1 MTMQRWRVAGMVAL
15 CVIAGLVTGIVFTE
29 LDRQEFPGATEEDVG
44 TRLAQ
49 MLAVAVVGWLCL
61 PKALWHDPR
70 EAHTGFRGTRGSFL
84 ASLVVVLSSTSYFA
98 VPAGV
103 VALISVFSRRSWR
116 WSLAAVVC
124 VGVSGLSDVIFS
136 PLPGMGAPT
145 VAMWAVGTFS
155 VVALT
160 ALIAMFR
167 SNAREQ
173 QLREVAEA
181 REEARVARQAER
193 NRIARDVHDSLSHR
207 LSLITL
213 HAGALASRDDLP
225 RARVAE
231 ASELI
236 RGEAEA
242 AVEDLRRVL
251 RALDAGDPAP
261 QLEELIASAEAAGTP
276 VTVSG
281 DTDLAAVSP
290 QVRTVVAR
298 AVQEGLTNARKHAPG
313 EPVDLRVVPA
323 PDGITVEMSNPAKGA
338 GDGAAGPGRGLAGMR
353 QRAEQVGGA
362 LDIVRANGQFRW
374 RMHLGAEEGAA
385 R

>member
-1 MTMQRWRVAGMVAL
+1 MVAL
-15 CVIAGLVTGIVFTE
+15 CVIAGLATGIVFTE

-323 PDGITVEMSNPAKGA
+323 PDGITVEMSNPAKGT

-374 RMHLGAEEGAA
+374 RMHLGAEEGTA